1 MTTIKVKTWAEVPQ
15 GYTGIVEFE
24 NGDKIW
30 VKNRKDHREDGP
42 SYVRNDGYKEWWLG
56 EKFIWHSNRTP
67 LDLTNQII
75 LSKTQHP
82 NYPTVQVWKI
92 LGPNG
97 VYEQV
102 IIPGMEENIIE

>member
-42 SYVRNDGYKEWWLG
+42 SYVRNDGYKEWWLDG
-56 EKFIWHSNRTP
+56 KLIWSSVEK
-67 LDLTNQII
+67 LDLRNQII

-92 LGPNG
+92 LDSEGI
-97 VYEQV
+97 YEQI
-102 IIPGMEENIIE
+102 IIPGMEENITE